1 MAQIT
6 KNQCPARWLPAMAAV
21 LLGLAAGAG
30 HAQGSDGISALKD
43 HRIRQ
48 AIDISA
54 DRLEVRAKDS
64 VAVFEGRVQ
73 AVQEDMTLNA
83 DRITVHYQKRGQ
95 AERATGGND
104 NRPPAISRIDAL
116 GKVKLT
122 SPSESVAGDWGVYD
136 MEQRIVTLGGAVVL
150 SHDDVVVRGDR
161 LQVDLRTGITKLET
175 ADAGT
180 GVGGQDGRVR
190 GRFVPAEKPAD
201 KKD

>member
-1 MAQIT
+1 MVLKTGIT
-6 KNQCPARWLPAMAAV
+6 INSSGWLWAAAAC
-21 LLGLAAGAG
+21 LALAAGTG
-30 HAQGSDGISALKD
+30 HAQGSNGISALKD
-43 HRIRQ
+43 HNIRQ

-73 AVQEDMTLNA
+73 AVQDDMTLYA
-83 DRITVHYQKRGQ
+83 DRLTVHYQKRAGGQ
-95 AERATGGND
+95 AVGGD
-104 NRPPAISRIDAL
+104 RTPAISRIDAL

-122 SPSESVAGDWGVYD
+122 SPTESVAGDWGVYD

-180 GVGGQDGRVR
+180 GSQDGRVR
-190 GRFVPAEKPAD
+190 GRFVPAD
-201 KKD
+201 KESQGKN

>member
-1 MAQIT
+1 MGLRTGKIINIQPT
-6 KNQCPARWLPAMAAV
+6 TWLRPLALAA
-21 LLGLAAGAG
+21 LLGLAAGAAG
-30 HAQGSDGISALKD
+30 AQGSDGISALKD
-43 HRIRQ
+43 HNTRQ

-73 AVQEDMTLNA
+73 AVQQDMTLNA
-83 DRITVHYQKRGQ
+83 DRLTVHYQKRSQDSGGQ
-95 AERATGGND
+95 NG

-116 GKVKLT
+116 GQVKLT
-122 SPSESVAGDWGVYD
+122 SPTESVAGDWGVYD

-175 ADAGT
+175 AAGT
-180 GVGGQDGRVR
+180 GAGGGDGRVR
-190 GRFVPAEKPAD
+190 GRFVPAEK
-201 KKD
+201 KN